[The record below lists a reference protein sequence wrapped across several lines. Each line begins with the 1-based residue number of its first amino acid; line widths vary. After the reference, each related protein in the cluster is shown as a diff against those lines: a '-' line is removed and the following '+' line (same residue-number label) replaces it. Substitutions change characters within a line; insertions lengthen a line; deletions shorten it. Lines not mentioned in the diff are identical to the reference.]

1 MWLRLGRF
9 VRCNAHHSY
18 TESREA
24 CASLLHKREL
34 PGAASDCGGSGGFLW
49 YMHSDAVL
57 SHTTKLVPLV
67 RFFPCLVM

>member
-34 PGAASDCGGSGGFLW
+34 PGAASDGGGSGGFLW
-49 YMHSDAVL
+49 LHSDAVL
-57 SHTTKLVPLV
+57 PHTTFVPRV
-67 RFFPCLVM
+67 RVFPCLVM